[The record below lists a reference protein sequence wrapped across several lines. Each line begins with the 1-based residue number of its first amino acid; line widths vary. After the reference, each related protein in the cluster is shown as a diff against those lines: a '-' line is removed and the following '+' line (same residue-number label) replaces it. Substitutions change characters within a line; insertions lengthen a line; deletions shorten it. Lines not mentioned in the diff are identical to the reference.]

1 MALTLDGQ
9 QTYVTNG
16 GAGGLIRATDD
27 PDGSNMQGLGGDD
40 SLRGGKYDD
49 SLNGGSGNDALFG
62 GLGNDVFKID
72 IGDVTDASDTDK
84 ILDLTFTEE
93 PGVDTDMLVLSGFA
107 AGTFSDELGAN
118 ATNDGSRVQITGW
131 TGLHNALAHA
141 QGVSITASQVG
152 STDALLLVI
161 DNGTGHV
168 QNLIISNAY
177 SAFMA
182 AGGMVA

>member
-1 MALTLDGQ
+1 MAISDGVKTL
-9 QTYVTNG
+9 VSNG
-16 GAGGLIRATDD
+16 STSGVIRATDD
-27 PDGSNMQGLGGDD
+27 PDGSNLQGRGGDD

-49 SLNGGSGNDALFG
+49 SLDGGSGSDALFG

-72 IGDVTDASDTDK
+72 IGSITDASDTDK
-84 ILDLTFTEE
+84 ILDLTFNEE
-93 PGVDTDMLVLSGFA
+93 SGIDTDMLVLTGFA

-118 ATNDGSRVQITGW
+118 ATGDGGRVQITGW

-152 STDALLLVI
+152 TTDALLLVI